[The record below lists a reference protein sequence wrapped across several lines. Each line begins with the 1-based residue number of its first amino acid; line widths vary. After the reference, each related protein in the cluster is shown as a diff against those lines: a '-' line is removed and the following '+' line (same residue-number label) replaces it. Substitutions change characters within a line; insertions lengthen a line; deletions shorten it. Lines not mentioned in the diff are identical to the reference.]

1 MAKVLYKQWFTLTVA
16 ESKRLIAQGLKRYA
30 PVAKKLKDGT
40 VVITKGTT
48 GKYIAEEFLGI
59 AIANGDYVYGH
70 LLPAQKGIKLDKQQ
84 SISEVVLKQGKM
96 LIDAYPDVLNDML
109 EGDIIFKGAN
119 LINYKRQQAGV
130 MIIHPQGG
138 TSGLIIPAIE
148 KYKLHLIIPVGLEKD
163 CSEDIDALSAQ
174 SKKLAKEADGATP
187 WLWSIKGELFTEIEA
202 LKQWA
207 DVEIELLGKGGIGGA
222 EGAVT
227 FCVSGEKD
235 EVTKAINVVKTI
247 QGEDSYVK

>member
-1 MAKVLYKQWFTLTVA
+1 MTNALYKQWFTLTVA

-59 AIANGDYVYGH
+59 EIANGDYVYGH
-70 LLPAQKGIKLDKQQ
+70 ILPAQNTIKLQKKQR
-84 SISEVVLKQGKM
+84 ISECVLKQGKLLM
-96 LIDAYPDVLNDML
+96 EAYPEVLDEML

-119 LINYKRQQAGV
+119 IINYKQQQAGV
-130 MIIHPQGG
+130 MIMHPEGG
-138 TSGLIIPAIE
+138 TCGLITPAIE

-163 CSEDIDALSAQ
+163 STADIDTLSAQ
-174 SKKLAKEADGATP
+174 SKTLAKEADGTSP

-207 DVEIELLGKGGIGGA
+207 EVNIELLGKGGIGGA
-222 EGAVT
+222 EGALT
-227 FCVSGEKD
+227 FCVSGD
-235 EVTKAINVVKTI
+235 RNEVTKAMQVVKTI